1 MKIAAGNLQGNLPMK
16 TCFLSRSFGVAE
28 SDRVPLCQVFL
39 FLGIPFNP
47 CYHRAMST
55 TVFPLSK
62 ISEVNASLVGGKAAN
77 LAKLIQ
83 ANLPVPSGI
92 AVGLGSFDNN
102 GELTDVAKEQ
112 IKAHLEQSKLYAVRS
127 SALAE
132 DAEGASWAGQFE
144 TFLETKPGDVIAKVE
159 ECHNSTKNRAKAYA
173 EDKADSENFYIGVV
187 VQEMLKPEYAGVLF
201 TKNPLTGQ
209 EQLVTEY
216 VEGLGE
222 ELVSGR
228 ADPRRVVID
237 VRQGLEL
244 EFDYKKLVEL
254 AQKTEELFGV
264 PQDIEWVWAD
274 GKMWL
279 VQARPITATQEKH
292 EGYYLGE
299 PGELFYWGPS
309 RTKPMYMSDF
319 MAAAE
324 RLFIEMANDP
334 QLPTPPKTVVLFD
347 EGKMVWLCNAQDF
360 ADFTEQAFVAYEKRN
375 QLDQDI
381 ASWELA
387 SSELENLSGKELNDK
402 IVEAWY
408 YTEFAEFSLY
418 GAETS
423 LIRRLERFNPETRQN
438 IWSAFTTPDTQTF
451 LARIDS
457 ELATSQD
464 PSALV
469 EKYPW
474 VQDGYDGLSNNAN
487 QYFEDRL
494 KIVGTEPAKAPDN
507 QQRRKKL
514 VEELQLSNDEV
525 SALTLARMLA
535 EFMDNRKA
543 WMMKTR
549 RLLTSSVGDIEHG
562 WFFNQGNV
570 SKIDQETT
578 HELWQRYVDFKA
590 SSSAVVGVVAS
601 NGGKHFVNGEVVVVA
616 SPTDNVEDGK
626 IIVVPSTSPSYVPLM
641 RKAKALVTD
650 HGGMMSHAAIVAREF
665 NLPCIVGTK
674 QATKVLTTGDK
685 VVLDLVK
692 GEVGR

>member
-1 MKIAAGNLQGNLPMK
+1 M
-16 TCFLSRSFGVAE
+16 SSGVIKLI
-28 SDRVPLCQVFL
+28 D
-39 FLGIPFNP
+39 
-47 CYHRAMST
+47 
-55 TVFPLSK
+55 
-62 ISEVNASLVGGKAAN
+62 ISENNTLQVGGKAAN

-83 ANLPVPSGI
+83 AGLPVPSGFSV
-92 AVGLGSFDNN
+92 ALNAFDTVGKLSED
-102 GELTDVAKEQ
+102 AKAK
-112 IKAHLEQSKLYAVRS
+112 ITKLLEQSKLYAVRS

-144 TFLETKPGDVIAKVE
+144 TFLDTKASDVIAKVE
-159 ECHNSTKNRAKAYA
+159 ECHNSAKSRAQAYA
-173 EDKADSENFYIGVV
+173 TDKSQTNFDIAVV

-201 TKNPLTGQ
+201 TKDPLTGQ
-209 EQLVTEY
+209 DHVITEY

-228 ADPRRVVID
+228 ADPKRVVID
-237 VRQGLEL
+237 VHHGLEL
-244 EFDYKKLVEL
+244 EFDYKQLVVL
-254 AQKTEELFGV
+254 AQKTEELFGM
-264 PQDIEWVWAD
+264 PQDIEWVWAND
-274 GKMWL
+274 KIWL
-279 VQARPITATQEKH
+279 VQARPITATQEKR

-299 PGELFYWGPS
+299 PSELFYWGPS

-324 RLFIEMANDP
+324 RRFIEMANDSN
-334 QLPTPPKTVVLFD
+334 LPTPPKTLVLFD
-347 EGKMVWLCNAQDF
+347 EGKMVWLSNAQDF
-360 ADFTEQAFVAYEKRN
+360 AEFTEQTFIAYEKRN

-381 ASWELA
+381 LDWERV
-387 SSELENLSGKELNDK
+387 SSELEGLSGDELNKK

-423 LIRRLERFNPETRQN
+423 LIKRLERFDPETRQD

-457 ELATSQD
+457 ELAQSQD
-464 PSALV
+464 PAAMA
-469 EKYPW
+469 EEYPW
-474 VQDGYDGLSNNAN
+474 IQDGYDGLSTNAE

-494 KIVGTEPAKAPDN
+494 KIVGAETAKAPDN
-507 QQRRKKL
+507 QQRRT
-514 VEELQLSNDEV
+514 ELIERLSLSDDEV
-525 SALTLARMLA
+525 NALTLARRLA

-549 RLLTSSVGDIEHG
+549 HLLTSSVGDIEHG
-562 WFFNQGNV
+562 WYFNDGDV

-616 SPTDNVEDGK
+616 SPTESVEDGK

-674 QATKVLTTGDK
+674 QATKVLVTGDK

-692 GEVGR
+692 GEVNR